1 MRISH
6 LEECIDLANTLNFT
20 KTAQNFYLTQP
31 VLSKHISNLERELG
45 IQIFVRDHHGVSLT
59 EMGAMFV
66 EDSLETI
73 RAYNRSID
81 HIAKEKALRSGVLK
95 IGFLAGF
102 FSRFMGEIL
111 NEFHKVY
118 PNIELELID
127 LEPVEIL
134 DQLDDG
140 SIDFGLACDARE
152 RPKDIELEFHI
163 EKLCTDTFLAA
174 LNSRNPLSKQDVLH
188 VSDLSGYTVHLPPER
203 IIPRMHWLLSSLLDA
218 EDNGVNVLQDIYS
231 LNIPVIL
238 LQSDSDICIVFSHQ
252 THLYDGNN
260 FVYLPIEE
268 LQDKIDFSAL
278 WRKKNAKDALDYLG
292 ELAVDVIRRRIGEPN
307 QL

>member
-134 DQLDDG
+134 DRLDDG
-140 SIDFGLACDARE
+140 SIDLGLACDARE
-152 RPKDIELEFHI
+152 RPKDVEAEFHI
-163 EKLCTDTFLAA
+163 EKLFTDTFMAA
-174 LNSRNPLSKQDVLH
+174 LNGKNPLSMQDALH

-203 IIPRMHWLLSSLLDA
+203 ILPRMHWLLCSLLDA
-218 EDNGVNVLQDIYS
+218 EDKGVTVLQDIHS
-231 LNIPVIL
+231 LNTPIIL
-238 LQSDSDICIVFSHQ
+238 LQSDCDICIVFKHQ
-252 THLYDGNN
+252 TRFYDGNN
-260 FVYLPIEE
+260 FVYRPIDD
-268 LQDKIDFSAL
+268 LKGKIDFSAL
-278 WRKKNAKDALDYLG
+278 WRKRSTKGALDYLG
-292 ELAVDVIRRRIGEPN
+292 ELAVDVIRRRIGESPES
-307 QL
+307 